1 MLDNYL
7 QARLTPVF
15 RHVAERLQTLGVQA
29 DTVTWLGFG
38 LGVGAALAIAVQ
50 AFLWGLALL
59 LLSRLCDGL
68 DGALARLDRPTDR
81 GRFLDITLDFIFYAC
96 LPLGFAVASPDTN
109 ALPAAVLLASFIGT
123 GTSFLAYAI
132 LAKERAL
139 AATGALQKGI
149 YFLGGL
155 TEGGETLLAF
165 VLMCIF
171 PSAFPVIAYVFSA
184 LCVLTTGTRI
194 ATGIKTFQPTLED
207 KT

>member
-81 GRFLDITLDFIFYAC
+81 GRF
-96 LPLGFAVASPDTN
+96 
-109 ALPAAVLLASFIGT
+109 
-123 GTSFLAYAI
+123 
-132 LAKERAL
+132 
-139 AATGALQKGI
+139 
-149 YFLGGL
+149 
-155 TEGGETLLAF
+155 
-165 VLMCIF
+165 
-171 PSAFPVIAYVFSA
+171 
-184 LCVLTTGTRI
+184 
-194 ATGIKTFQPTLED
+194 
-207 KT
+207 